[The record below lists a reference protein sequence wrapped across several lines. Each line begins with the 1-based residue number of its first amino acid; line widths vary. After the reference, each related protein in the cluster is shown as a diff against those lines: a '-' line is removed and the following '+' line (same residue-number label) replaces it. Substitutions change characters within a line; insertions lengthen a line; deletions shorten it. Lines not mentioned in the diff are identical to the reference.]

1 MKFFSLFTAAVL
13 SLTILFCGCK
23 PENDNG
29 KIKVAAGLPPIGGL
43 VKIIGGDRIE
53 VISILP
59 EGKTPHDFSPTPQ
72 TIRQTSG
79 AKIFLTTRMPFE
91 EKIAN
96 AVQKSSKVCDVSN
109 GIERIAFHDGANHQH
124 HHHGESCSHDSHDPH
139 VWLSPANAIIIA
151 ENIRAELTAV
161 DPAGAEY
168 YQQNFNTFKEK
179 MLALDKQIAEKLS
192 PHKGKTFFV
201 YHPAFGYFAHAY
213 SLKQRAIELNGREIG
228 SNQLSAITREAREAN
243 VSTIFVQEQFN
254 PRSAKA
260 LASQIG
266 VDVVPLD
273 PLSEDLPGNLEKIA
287 TALDK
292 GFAGKR

>member
-1 MKFFSLFTAAVL
+1 MKFFSLFSVL
-13 SLTILFCGCK
+13 LISLTTLFCGCK
-23 PENDNG
+23 SEADSG
-29 KIKVAAGLPPIGGL
+29 KLKVAAGLPPIAGL
-43 VKIIGGDRIE
+43 VKIIGGERVE
-53 VISILP
+53 VTSVLP
-59 EGKTPHDFSPTPQ
+59 EGKTPHDFAPTPK

-79 AKIFLTTRMPFE
+79 TKIFFTTRMPFE
-91 EKIAN
+91 DKIAN
-96 AVQKSSKVCDVSN
+96 TVQKSSRICDVSQ

-139 VWLSPANAIIIA
+139 VWLAPANAIIIA
-151 ENIRAELTAV
+151 DNIRAELTAV

-168 YQQNFNTFKEK
+168 YQKNFDAFKEQ
-179 MLALDKQIAEKLS
+179 MSAIDREISEKLAA
-192 PHKGKTFFV
+192 HKGKTFFV

-228 SNQLSAITREAREAN
+228 SNQLSAITKEAKEAD

-260 LASQIG
+260 LAEQIG
-266 VDVVPLD
+266 VDVFPLD
-273 PLSEDLPGNLEKIA
+273 PLAEDLPGNLKKIA
-287 TALDK
+287 GALEK